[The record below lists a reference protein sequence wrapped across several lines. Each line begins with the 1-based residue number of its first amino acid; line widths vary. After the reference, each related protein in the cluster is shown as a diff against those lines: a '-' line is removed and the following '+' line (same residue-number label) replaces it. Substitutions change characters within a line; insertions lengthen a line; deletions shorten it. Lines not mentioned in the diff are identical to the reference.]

1 MTKAAPRKR
10 TRFPPLD
17 QPDLFTSLQ
26 ALDPTMAAGPVTSVP
41 TIPKAATPEPQAGPP
56 TQSPPMHAQSVP
68 PKPTATK
75 VEKGCGKKSSHK
87 RSGGHERGRARAR
100 QGDDSTSPSP
110 PLRRFTPEDAA
121 DMLAVSVKTLEAWRR
136 LGKGPRFVKLGRAVR
151 YALEDLEDF
160 SRARTV
166 NNSAEGRMLDAP

>member
-1 MTKAAPRKR
+1 MKKTAQRRRSRP
-10 TRFPPLD
+10 PPLD
-17 QPDLFTSLQ
+17 QPDLFTSMQGPDL
-26 ALDPTMAAGPVTSVP
+26 AMAGAATSAPTM
-41 TIPKAATPEPQAGPP
+41 PKAIAPTPQVGPP
-56 TQSPPMHAQSVP
+56 AQLP
-68 PKPTATK
+68 PKPTLHAPPTAAK
-75 VEKGCGKKSSHK
+75 VEKRGGRAPPRK
-87 RSGGHERGRARAR
+87 RSTGRERGGARTR
-100 QGDDSTSPSP
+100 QTECSPSLSP

-160 SRARTV
+160 SRERTV